1 MNDALSQIQA
11 PIIEEL
17 ETFNSMLREAL
28 DHDNPLLTIALN
40 HLAQRRGKQMRP
52 MLALLSA
59 KVKGTVCKEVL
70 HAALAMEL
78 LHTASL
84 VHDDIVDE
92 SDRRRGQK
100 SINTLLDNKAAVLI
114 GDYILSKALQHAA
127 MTRDIRIV
135 EMVSVLGQT
144 LADGE
149 LLQLDNISGKDF
161 SESSYYEVIRKKTA
175 SLFSVCA
182 EAGAVLSSGDEG
194 FHYVMKRLG
203 MLIGMC
209 FQLRDDIMDIDT
221 SSDIGKPVGNDL
233 KEGKLTLPVLYACQK
248 NPRAAEIAIMVR
260 EGRAEREEIDCL
272 IKITKEEGGIVY
284 AESAMAELSGLAS
297 GLLDEIQ
304 NKSVAQALQAYINY
318 VSDRN
323 NIVCQLTKL

>member
-1 MNDALSQIQA
+1 MNDELSLIQS
-11 PIIEEL
+11 PVREEL

-28 DHDNPLLTIALN
+28 DHDNPLLKIALN
-40 HLAQRRGKQMRP
+40 HLVQRRGKQMRP
-52 MLALLSA
+52 ILTLLSA
-59 KVKGTVCKEVL
+59 KAKGAVSEGVL
-70 HAALAMEL
+70 HAALALEL

-84 VHDDIVDE
+84 VHDDVVDE

-100 SINTLLDNKAAVLI
+100 SVNTLLDNKAAVLI
-114 GDYILSKALQHAA
+114 GDYILSKALQHAS
-127 MTRDIRIV
+127 MTGDVRIV

-149 LLQLDNISGKDF
+149 LLQLDNISGRDF
-161 SESSYYEVIRKKTA
+161 SESSYYEVVRKKTA

-194 FHYVMKRLG
+194 FRYVMKRLG

-209 FQLRDDIMDIDT
+209 FQLRDDIMDID
-221 SSDIGKPVGNDL
+221 SSTDIGKPVGNDL
-233 KEGKLTLPVLYACQK
+233 REGKLTLPVLYVCQK
-248 NPRAAEIAIMVR
+248 NACAAELAILVR
-260 EGRAEREEIDCL
+260 EGRAGREEIDRL
-272 IKITKEEGGIVY
+272 IEMTKSEGGIAF

-304 NKSVAQALQAYINY
+304 NRSVAQALQAYINY
-318 VSDRN
+318 VSDRK
-323 NIVCQLTKL
+323 I

>member
-1 MNDALSQIQA
+1 MNDELSLIQS
-11 PIIEEL
+11 PVREEL

-28 DHDNPLLTIALN
+28 DHDNPLLKIALN
-40 HLAQRRGKQMRP
+40 HLARRRGKQMRP
-52 MLALLSA
+52 ILTLLSA
-59 KVKGTVCKEVL
+59 KAKGAVSEGVL
-70 HAALAMEL
+70 HAALALEL

-84 VHDDIVDE
+84 VHDDVVDE

-100 SINTLLDNKAAVLI
+100 SVNTLLDNKAAVLI
-114 GDYILSKALQHAA
+114 GDYILSKALQHAS
-127 MTRDIRIV
+127 MTGDVRIV

-149 LLQLDNISGKDF
+149 LLQLDNISGRDF
-161 SESSYYEVIRKKTA
+161 SESSYYEVVRKKTA

-182 EAGAVLSSGDEG
+182 EAGAVLASGDEG
-194 FHYVMKRLG
+194 FRYVMKRLG

-209 FQLRDDIMDIDT
+209 FQLRDDIMDID
-221 SSDIGKPVGNDL
+221 SSTDIGKPVGNDL
-233 KEGKLTLPVLYACQK
+233 REGKLTLPVLYVCQK
-248 NPRAAEIAIMVR
+248 NACAAELAILVR
-260 EGRAEREEIDCL
+260 EGRAERDEIDRL
-272 IKITKEEGGIVY
+272 IDLTKSEGGIAF

-318 VSDRN
+318 VSDRK
-323 NIVCQLTKL
+323 I

>member
-1 MNDALSQIQA
+1 MNDELSLIQC
-11 PIIEEL
+11 PVREEL

-28 DHDNPLLTIALN
+28 DHDNPLLKIALN

-52 MLALLSA
+52 ILTLLSA
-59 KVKGTVCKEVL
+59 KAKGAVSEGVL
-70 HAALAMEL
+70 HAALALEL

-84 VHDDIVDE
+84 VHDDVVDE

-100 SINTLLDNKAAVLI
+100 SVNTLLDNKAAVLI

-127 MTRDIRIV
+127 MTGDVRIV

-149 LLQLDNISGKDF
+149 LLQLDNISGRDF
-161 SESSYYEVIRKKTA
+161 SESSYYEVVRKKTA

-182 EAGAVLSSGDEG
+182 EAGAVLASGDEG
-194 FHYVMKRLG
+194 FRYVMKRLG

-209 FQLRDDIMDIDT
+209 FQLRDDIMDID
-221 SSDIGKPVGNDL
+221 SSTDIGKPVGNDL
-233 KEGKLTLPVLYACQK
+233 REGKLTLPVLYVCQK
-248 NPRAAEIAIMVR
+248 NACAAELAIMVR
-260 EGRAEREEIDCL
+260 EGRAERDEIDRL
-272 IKITKEEGGIVY
+272 IGLTKSEGGIAF

-318 VSDRN
+318 VSDRK
-323 NIVCQLTKL
+323 I